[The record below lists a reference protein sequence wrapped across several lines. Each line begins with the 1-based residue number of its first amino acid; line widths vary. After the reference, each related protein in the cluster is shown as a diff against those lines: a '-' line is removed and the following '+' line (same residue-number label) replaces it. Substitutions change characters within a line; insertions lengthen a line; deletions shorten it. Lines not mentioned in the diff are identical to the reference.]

1 MKIDPIELEHVKRV
15 VKCATTAKIDNL
27 VIEPGKIRGIDD
39 DQTIILFH
47 TENVPDFSFGSL
59 GLNRI
64 DTFTAR
70 FDLASN
76 IANTEV
82 SVETE
87 QDKNGQLFARA
98 LNIKGKGIKIDY
110 RCANPAVI
118 RAPKKFVDTVSYH
131 VDMSADVLFFMTK
144 GQAAMSS
151 KEVTLTCKNSV
162 TTFTIED
169 INGDVLE
176 YEFPLQA
183 KDVNTPSNKNVEFT
197 YSYSLP
203 TLLPLLKQ
211 VPDQPFCITT
221 PTGMIKLN
229 IDGFDVYIMPVR

>member
-15 VKCATTAKIDNL
+15 VKCATNAKIDNL

-47 TENVPDFSFGSL
+47 TEDVPQFSFGSL

-64 DTFTAR
+64 STFVAR
-70 FDLASN
+70 FDLAAN
-76 IANTEV
+76 ISGTEV

-87 QDKNGQLFARA
+87 TDKNGQLFARA

-118 RAPKKFVDTVSYH
+118 RAPRKFVDIVTYH
-131 VDMSADVLFFMTK
+131 VDMSPDVLFFMTK
-144 GQAAMSS
+144 GQSAMAS

-162 TTFTIED
+162 TMFTITD
-169 INGDVLE
+169 VNGDELQ
-176 YEFPLQA
+176 YEFPLNA
-183 KDVNTPSNKNVEFT
+183 KDINNPANKSVEFT
-197 YSYSLP
+197 YSYSLT
-203 TLLPLLKQ
+203 TLLPLLKN
-211 VPDQPFCITT
+211 VPDQPFCITA
-221 PTGMIKLN
+221 PTGMIKLT